1 MQFLRQSSLRVKE
14 VTGLKGVEQAMELAR
29 QETGPVIFA
38 IRTTV
43 RTAAGKTD
51 EILHSVI
58 AFRTPTGR
66 VQFADYGGKWARS
79 LRELVGKLGTP
90 VSEIELYQSGLS
102 AAVIDPARLTGEW
115 ALKLAKG
122 SVVVMEGLAA
132 IETVENGV
140 EMAVPAAVVASSAP
154 MLAAPLPSQ
163 VVKGR
168 FDAYKSRAQG
178 KPVIR
183 LPEVVITAGRKAAP
197 RAEYL
202 TGVQYRLNAL
212 GFGAGPV
219 DGIMCLRT
227 RKAVLAF
234 QRGYPPLMVDGIPGP
249 KTQARLCEVCG
260 Y

>member
-1 MQFLRQSSLRVKE
+1 
-14 VTGLKGVEQAMELAR
+14 MELAR
-29 QETGPVIFA
+29 QETGPVILA

-168 FDAYKSRAQG
+168 FDAYKSRAQQTSDT
-178 KPVIR
+178 
-183 LPEVVITAGRKAAP
+183 LAGSRHHGGPQGGSASRIP
-197 RAEYL
+197 DRRAVPAERARVRRRS
-202 TGVQYRLNAL
+202 GGWHHVPAHPQ
-212 GFGAGPV
+212 GGAGLSARLSPS
-219 DGIMCLRT
+219 DGGWHT
-227 RKAVLAF
+227 R
-234 QRGYPPLMVDGIPGP
+234 PE
-249 KTQARLCEVCG
+249 TQARL
-260 Y
+260 